1 MVYEEKKKLVF
12 GPSGSVY
19 FAETKRDCD
28 GDADGDDSRVGEG
41 GKSSGGGDTEN
52 SARYDGGVFLN

>member
-1 MVYEEKKKLVF
+1 MVF